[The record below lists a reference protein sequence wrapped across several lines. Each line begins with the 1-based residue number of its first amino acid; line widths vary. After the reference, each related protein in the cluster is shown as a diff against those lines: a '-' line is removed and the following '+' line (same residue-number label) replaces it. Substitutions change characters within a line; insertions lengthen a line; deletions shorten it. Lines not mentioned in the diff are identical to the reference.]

1 MKALFTS
8 TLIALV
14 TLGAAPVQA
23 AGDHA
28 GHGMAMQATASTE
41 MQMVD
46 GVVKKVDKSAG
57 KVTLSGA
64 EIIRYGVIHRNTFV
78 NAPAVVD
85 PYLRPRA
92 SGRGDLFLA
101 GQMTGVEGYMEST
114 AMGLAAALNLAAVLA
129 GLPLPEWP
137 RETAVGSLLHYLQN
151 AVTKTFQ
158 PINANLGLF
167 PPLPE
172 RVKDKRTRAAM
183 IGARALTAAKEFL
196 EQRRP
201 TPDGA

>member
-57 KVTLSGA
+57 KVTLSHGPLT
-64 EIIRYGVIHRNTFV
+64 NLSM
-78 NAPAVVD
+78 PA
-85 PYLRPRA
+85 
-92 SGRGDLFLA
+92 
-101 GQMTGVEGYMEST
+101 MTMV
-114 AMGLAAALNLAAVLA
+114 
-129 GLPLPEWP
+129 
-137 RETAVGSLLHYLQN
+137 
-151 AVTKTFQ
+151 F
-158 PINANLGLF
+158 
-167 PPLPE
+167 
-172 RVKDKRTRAAM
+172 RVKDASWLDQMKAGYKIRFMADNVN
-183 IGARALTAAKEFL
+183 GAVTVVHFEPAK
-196 EQRRP
+196 
-201 TPDGA
+201 